1 MATSAIVKE
10 FYVRDAAAFKRLK
23 RELDRVSS
31 TSNTS
36 KPAADSDVLKRS
48 REKLATFIFKSDI
61 SDD

>member
-1 MATSAIVKE
+1 MATESILKE
-10 FYVRDAAAFKRLK
+10 FYVRDAAAFERLK

-36 KPAADSDVLKRS
+36 KPAANSDVLKRS
-48 REKLATFIFKSDI
+48 REKLATFEFKSDV

>member
-1 MATSAIVKE
+1 MATSSIVKE
-10 FYVRDAAAFKRLK
+10 FYVRDAAAFERLK

-36 KPAADSDVLKRS
+36 KPAANPDVLKRG
-48 REKLATFIFKSDI
+48 REKLATFMFKSDV

>member
-1 MATSAIVKE
+1 MKE
-10 FYVRDAAAFKRLK
+10 FYVRDAAAFERLK

-48 REKLATFIFKSDI
+48 REKLATFMFKSD
-61 SDD
+61 D

>member
-1 MATSAIVKE
+1 MATESILKE
-10 FYVRDAAAFKRLK
+10 FYVRDAAAFERLK

-48 REKLATFIFKSDI
+48 REKLATFMFKSDV

>member
-10 FYVRDAAAFKRLK
+10 FYVRDAAAFERLK